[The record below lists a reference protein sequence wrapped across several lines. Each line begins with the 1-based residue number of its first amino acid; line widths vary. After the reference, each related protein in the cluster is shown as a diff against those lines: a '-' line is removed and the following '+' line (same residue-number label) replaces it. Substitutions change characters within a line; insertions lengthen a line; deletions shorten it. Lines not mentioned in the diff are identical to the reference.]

1 MKPMTDIL
9 PGKLSQSIRALSSN
23 FINTYSLRKTYDSLT
38 KVLRIKVMPTE
49 LHDCCQSWWRLSEIN
64 LRRIG
69 DLTDDEQAQL
79 DVLVGASK
87 IPYTGFSWLTSYILN
102 SYSTSVRWR
111 SVSVVTQGTRSIR
124 PLDLR
129 PSPILRY

>member
-1 MKPMTDIL
+1 MTDIL